1 MAHEIKLGVQLDSS
15 KAKSEFE
22 SLVKQL
28 SNNKNLKLKIDFDS
42 KNFNLSSITK
52 QIDNLNNK
60 LKNGLNLD
68 GFTKSAYSSAKEI
81 ESQYKTLGETIGKLH
96 EKSDL
101 KINTK
106 NGLQEAKEVNKALKE
121 RYDMINKIE
130 EKRLQSENKSRNNN
144 IKNEEAQAKAI
155 NRALEERY
163 KIEQKINSF
172 KESGTSSLNKLK
184 SNGFID
190 TSVISSLQNRLNN
203 INTNNAEKEI
213 KELQNTIKNLS
224 SSESGIVRLQNQI
237 TKMESNLGNMKGK
250 FGEGFINN
258 KASEEIRQYESE
270 INKLKSTMSSMKGG
284 TSFSSS
290 KITSDLNSASNASR
304 NLNNALKQGGV
315 HAESFGSKM
324 KSALGNMGLW
334 VTGYQAIQGTV
345 NALKDGVKT
354 VTEVD
359 TAMRDVRRVVDKVP
373 KEELDKYPL
382 QANKT
387 AIELGKST
395 EDIIKMSATWAQLGQ
410 TWEDSSGTLTKW
422 STVLSNVADLSA
434 EESVN
439 DLVST
444 MKAFKL
450 EAKDV
455 PTIVDMIN
463 ESGNKFAL
471 SSKDLAEGLRTS
483 GAALAITGNDLYE
496 SSSLITAGTE
506 VMRDPGQVANG
517 LKTIAMNLQAVK
529 QKKGDTFYK
538 LKDDLKSMA
547 EVDLTDTNGELRS
560 TFDLIVDLSKN
571 WDKLSEMQQSSLLQG
586 IAGKQQ
592 ANYSSYVQKCA

>member
-15 KAKSEFE
+15 KAKSEFK

-28 SNNKNLKLKIDFDS
+28 SDNKNLKIKIDFDS
-42 KNFNLSSITK
+42 KNFNLSSINK
-52 QIDNLNNK
+52 ELNVLSNK
-60 LKNGLNLD
+60 MKND
-68 GFTKSAYSSAKEI
+68 
-81 ESQYKTLGETIGKLH
+81 LH
-96 EKSDL
+96 L
-101 KINTK
+101 KINNDSSNTIK
-106 NGLQEAKEVNKALKE
+106 NMINEVEGLGTSIKKFNKDFPRDVDYTSIWNQSSQALKDYKKDYE
-121 RYDMINKIE
+121 EIQKI
-130 EKRLQSENKSRNNN
+130 Q
-144 IKNEEAQAKAI
+144 
-155 NRALEERY
+155 
-163 KIEQKINSF
+163 QKINSF
-172 KESGTSSLNKLK
+172 KESGTNSLNRLK

-190 TSVISSLQNRLNN
+190 SSVISSLQNRLNN

-213 KELQNTIKNLS
+213 KELQNAIKNLGS
-224 SSESGIVRLQNQI
+224 NESGIVRLQNQI

-270 INKLKSTMSSMKGG
+270 MNKLKSTMSSMKSG

-324 KSALGNMGLW
+324 KSALGNMGMW
-334 VTGYQAIQGTV
+334 VTGYQAIQTTV

-354 VTEVD
+354 VTDVD
-359 TAMRDVRRVVDKVP
+359 TAMRDVRRVVDNVP

-395 EDIIKMSATWAQLGQ
+395 ENIIKMSATWAQLGQ

-506 VMRDPGQVANG
+506 VMRDPSQVANG
-517 LKTIAMNLQAVK
+517 LNFRTAV
-529 QKKGDTFYK
+529 
-538 LKDDLKSMA
+538 A
-547 EVDLTDTNGELRS
+547 
-560 TFDLIVDLSKN
+560 
-571 WDKLSEMQQSSLLQG
+571 
-586 IAGKQQ
+586 
-592 ANYSSYVQKCA
+592 

>member
-15 KAKSEFE
+15 KAKSEFK
-22 SLVKQL
+22 SLVEQL

-42 KNFNLSSITK
+42 KNFNLSSINK
-52 QIDNLNNK
+52 EIDNLNKK

-96 EKSDL
+96 EKSNF

-106 NGLQEAKEVNKALKE
+106 NGLQEAKEV
-121 RYDMINKIE
+121 
-130 EKRLQSENKSRNNN
+130 
-144 IKNEEAQAKAI
+144 

-163 KIEQKINSF
+163 KIEQKINSI
-172 KESGTSSLNKLK
+172 KENGTSSLNKLK

-190 TSVISSLQNRLNN
+190 ASVINSLQSKLNS
-203 INTNNAEKEI
+203 INTDTAEKEI
-213 KELQNTIKNLS
+213 KELQNTIKNLG

-359 TAMRDVRRVVDKVP
+359 TAMRDVRRVVDNVP

-529 QKKGDTFYK
+529 EKKGDTFYK

-547 EVDLTDTNGELRS
+547 DVDLTDTNGELRS

>member
-52 QIDNLNNK
+52 EIDKINNK

-68 GFTKSAYSSAKEI
+68 GITKSAYSSAKEI

-184 SNGFID
+184 FNGFID
-190 TSVISSLQNRLNN
+190 TSVISSLQNRLNSL
-203 INTNNAEKEI
+203 NTNNAEKEI

-324 KSALGNMGLW
+324 KSALGNMGMW
-334 VTGYQAIQGTV
+334 VTGYQAIQTTV

-359 TAMRDVRRVVDKVP
+359 TAMRDLRRVAGNDATDSILKN
-373 KEELDKYPL
+373 YPIE
-382 QANKT
+382 ANKMGI
-387 AIELGKST
+387 ALGKST
-395 EDIIKMSATWAQLGQ
+395 EDIIKMTTVWSQMGYTFK
-410 TWEDSSGTLTKW
+410 ESSGDLAKW
-422 STVLSNVADLSA
+422 TTILSNVGDINADDSA
-434 EESVN
+434 N
-439 DLVST
+439 QLVSIL
-444 MKAFKL
+444 KAFKL

-455 PTIVDMIN
+455 PTIVDMMN
-463 ESGNKFAL
+463 EAGNKFAITTADL
-471 SSKDLAEGLRTS
+471 SEGLRTG
-483 GAALAITGNDLYE
+483 GAALAVTGNDLYE
-496 SSSLITAGTE
+496 SASLITAGTE
-506 VMRDPGQVANG
+506 V
-517 LKTIAMNLQAVK
+517 
-529 QKKGDTFYK
+529 
-538 LKDDLKSMA
+538 
-547 EVDLTDTNGELRS
+547 
-560 TFDLIVDLSKN
+560 DLIA
-571 WDKLSEMQQSSLLQG
+571 SLWW
-586 IAGKQQ
+586 
-592 ANYSSYVQKCA
+592 

>member
-15 KAKSEFE
+15 KAKSEFK
-22 SLVKQL
+22 SLVEQL

-52 QIDNLNNK
+52 EIDNLNKK

-106 NGLQEAKEVNKALKE
+106 NGLQEAKEVNRALKE

-130 EKRLQSENKSRNNN
+130 EKRVQSENRSRNNN

-155 NRALEERY
+155 NKALEERY
-163 KIEQKINSF
+163 KIQQKINSF
-172 KESGTSSLNKLK
+172 KESGTNSLNRLK

-190 TSVISSLQNRLNN
+190 SSVISSLQSKLNS
-203 INTNNAEKEI
+203 INTNTPEKEI
-213 KELQNTIKNLS
+213 KELQNAIKNLGS
-224 SSESGIVRLQNQI
+224 NESGIVRLQNQI

-270 INKLKSTMSSMKGG
+270 INKLKSTMSSMKSG

-334 VTGYQAIQGTV
+334 ATGYQAIQTTV

-354 VTEVD
+354 VTDVD
-359 TAMRDVRRVVDKVP
+359 TAMRDVRRVVDNVP

-506 VMRDPGQVANG
+506 VMRDPSQVANG
-517 LKTIAMNLQAVK
+517 LNFRTAV
-529 QKKGDTFYK
+529 
-538 LKDDLKSMA
+538 A
-547 EVDLTDTNGELRS
+547 
-560 TFDLIVDLSKN
+560 
-571 WDKLSEMQQSSLLQG
+571 
-586 IAGKQQ
+586 
-592 ANYSSYVQKCA
+592 

>member
-15 KAKSEFE
+15 KAKSEFK
-22 SLVKQL
+22 SLVEQL

-52 QIDNLNNK
+52 EIDNLNKK

-106 NGLQEAKEVNKALKE
+106 NGLQEAKEVN
-121 RYDMINKIE
+121 
-130 EKRLQSENKSRNNN
+130 
-144 IKNEEAQAKAI
+144 
-155 NRALEERY
+155 RALEERY
-163 KIEQKINSF
+163 KIEQKINSI

-190 TSVISSLQNRLNN
+190 ASVINSLQSKLNS
-203 INTNNAEKEI
+203 INTNTPEKEI
-213 KELQNTIKNLS
+213 KELQNAIKNLG

-270 INKLKSTMSSMKGG
+270 MNKLKSTMSSMKSG

-324 KSALGNMGLW
+324 KSALGNMGMW
-334 VTGYQAIQGTV
+334 VTGYQAIQTTV

-359 TAMRDVRRVVDKVP
+359 TAMRDVRRVVDNVP

-395 EDIIKMSATWAQLGQ
+395 ENIIKMSATWAQLGQ

-471 SSKDLAEGLRTS
+471 SSKDLAEGLRTG
-483 GAALAITGNDLYE
+483 GAALAVTGNDLYE
-496 SSSLITAGTE
+496 SASLITAGTE
-506 VMRDPGQVANG
+506 VLRD
-517 LKTIAMNLQAVK
+517 
-529 QKKGDTFYK
+529 
-538 LKDDLKSMA
+538 
-547 EVDLTDTNGELRS
+547 
-560 TFDLIVDLSKN
+560 
-571 WDKLSEMQQSSLLQG
+571 
-586 IAGKQQ
+586 
-592 ANYSSYVQKCA
+592 

>member
-184 SNGFID
+184 FNGFID
-190 TSVISSLQNRLNN
+190 TSVISSLQNRLNS

-324 KSALGNMGLW
+324 KSALGKIGLW
-334 VTGYQAIQGTV
+334 ATGYQAIQGTV

-354 VTEVD
+354 VTDVD
-359 TAMRDVRRVVDKVP
+359 TAMRDVRRVVDNVP

-506 VMRDPGQVANG
+506 V
-517 LKTIAMNLQAVK
+517 
-529 QKKGDTFYK
+529 
-538 LKDDLKSMA
+538 
-547 EVDLTDTNGELRS
+547 
-560 TFDLIVDLSKN
+560 DLIA
-571 WDKLSEMQQSSLLQG
+571 SLWW
-586 IAGKQQ
+586 
-592 ANYSSYVQKCA
+592 

>member
-68 GFTKSAYSSAKEI
+68 GITKSAYSSAKEI

-334 VTGYQAIQGTV
+334 VTGYQAIQGTI

-359 TAMRDVRRVVDKVP
+359 TAMRDVRRVVDNVP

-506 VMRDPGQVANG
+506 VMRDPSQVANG

-592 ANYSSYVQKCA
+592 ANYSSYV